1 MDKKNEGNEPPQI
14 DHPLRLNEMTSDDE
28 SLANFKKQISIPKSN
43 IKSFEVA
50 QPVVP
55 IRSKRKEI
63 VKTVFL
69 QS

>member
-28 SLANFKKQISIPKSN
+28 SLANFKKQKSIPKSN

-50 QPVVP
+50 QP

-63 VKTVFL
+63 VKTGFL